1 MQNVEAF
8 SLFTE
13 FDIRLFQGGMHYQ
26 LYKKFGAH
34 LVEKDGVKGTYFAV
48 WAPAAKSVS
57 VIADFNQWQPLAHQL
72 FVRWDSSGIW
82 EGFIPHV
89 DATCSYKYHIVSKVE
104 NRITQKADPYASFCE
119 TPPQTASKVY
129 QSQYEWQDDNW
140 LKVRKNFNNHHKPMS
155 IYEVHLDSWRRRY
168 EPFRAL
174 TYREMAVELVDY
186 VKDMGYTH
194 VELMPIMEYPYDPSW
209 GYQIVGYFAPTSR
222 FGTPDDFK
230 FLIDTFHQ
238 NNIAVILDWVPSHF
252 PEDGHGLGFF
262 DGTPLYEH
270 GDRRR
275 GYHPEWKSLIFDY
288 GKHEVKS
295 FLISNATFWLQ
306 EYHLDGL
313 RVDAVASMLHLNYAR
328 AEGEWE
334 PNVFGGDGNLEAIT
348 FLKDLNLAIYSM
360 NEGVQIIAEEST
372 SYPMVSKPID
382 HGGLGFGMK
391 WMMGWM
397 NDALD
402 YFKVDP
408 LFRKYHHS
416 KMQFSIVYAFSEN
429 FVLPLSHDEMV
440 YGKRSILGR
449 MPGDEFQRFANVR
462 ALYGYMFTHPGSK
475 LLFMGADIAQY
486 NEWNFRD
493 TVEWELLKI
502 PNHKGVNDL
511 IRELN
516 KLYTSEPALYEK
528 QYEHDGF
535 EWIDFR
541 DDNRSIIAFMRKSSQ
556 PKDTL
561 RVICNF
567 TPNSYQDYYLPA
579 EQSGS
584 LVEIFNSD
592 DQKYNGSHFVN
603 EKPVKIN
610 YVRKDKRRYALVKV
624 PPLGVVVFKIKK

>member
-1 MQNVEAF
+1 MSNVQPY
-8 SLFTE
+8 SLITD
-13 FDIRLFQGGMHYQ
+13 FDITLFQGGMHYK
-26 LYKKFGAH
+26 LYDKFGAH
-34 LVEKDGVKGTYFAV
+34 LVEKEGVKGTYFAV
-48 WAPAAKSVS
+48 WAPNAKSVS
-57 VIADFNQWQPLAHQL
+57 VIGDFNQWQPLAHQL
-72 FVRWDSSGIW
+72 LVRWDSSGIW
-82 EGFIPHV
+82 EGFIPDV
-89 DATCSYKYHIVSKVE
+89 DVLSNYKYHIISHIE
-104 NRITQKADPYASFCE
+104 NRITQKADPYAFYCE
-119 TPPQTASKVY
+119 TPPQTASKIY
-129 QSQYEWQDDNW
+129 QSNYEWQDKAW
-140 LKVRKNFNNHHKPMS
+140 LAKRKSLNNHHKPMS

-194 VELMPIMEYPYDPSW
+194 VELMPVMEYPYDPSW

-230 FLIDTFHQ
+230 FLVDSFHQ
-238 NNIAVILDWVPSHF
+238 KDIAVILDWVPSHF

-262 DGTPLYEH
+262 DGTALYEH
-270 GDRRR
+270 PDKRR

-295 FLISNATFWLQ
+295 FLISNAMFWLQ

-328 AEGEWE
+328 EEGEWE
-334 PNVFGGDGNLEAIT
+334 PNIFGGDGNLEAIT
-348 FLKDLNLAIYSM
+348 FLKDLNLAVYSM

-397 NDALD
+397 NDSLD
-402 YFKVDP
+402 YFKIDP

-493 TVEWELLKI
+493 TVEWPLLQY

-511 IRELN
+511 VRDLN
-516 KLYTSEPALYEK
+516 KLYTTEPALYEK

-535 EWIDFR
+535 EWIDFQ
-541 DDNRSIIAFMRKSSQ
+541 DADRSIIAFKRKSSQ

-561 RVICNF
+561 IVICNF
-567 TPNSYQDYYLPA
+567 TPMAYDDYYIPM

-584 LVEIFNSD
+584 LVEILNTDNKKYQGSD
-592 DQKYNGSHFVN
+592 FIND
-603 EKPVKIN
+603 KPVKVTYI
-610 YVRKDKRRYALVKV
+610 RKEKRRFASVKIA
-624 PPLGVVVFKIKK
+624 PLGVVVFKIKK

>member
-1 MQNVEAF
+1 MSKVQPH
-8 SLFTE
+8 SLLTD
-13 FDIRLFQGGMHYQ
+13 FDIRLYQGGMHYQ

-34 LVEKDGVKGTYFAV
+34 LIEKDGIKGVQFTV
-48 WAPAAKSVS
+48 WAPNAKTVS
-57 VIADFNQWQPLAHQL
+57 VIGDFNAWQSDTHQL

-82 EGFIPHV
+82 EGFIADV
-89 DATCSYKYHIVSKVE
+89 NLFDAYKYHIISHIE
-104 NRITQKADPYASFCE
+104 NRLTVKADPYAFFCQN
-119 TPPQTASKVY
+119 PPETASKIY
-129 QSQYEWQDDNW
+129 HSTYEWQDQDW
-140 LKVRKNFNNHHKPMS
+140 LKKRKTLNNHHKPMS
-155 IYEVHLDSWRRRY
+155 IYEVHLDSWKKNHLPYR
-168 EPFRAL
+168 PL
-174 TYREMAVELVDY
+174 TYRELAVELVDY
-186 VKDMGYTH
+186 VKNMGYTH

-230 FLIDTFHQ
+230 FLINAFHQ
-238 NNIAVILDWVPSHF
+238 ANIAVILDWVPSHF

-262 DGTPLYEH
+262 DGTALYEH
-270 GDRRR
+270 PDKRR

-295 FLISNATFWLQ
+295 FLISNAIYWLQ
-306 EYHLDGL
+306 EFHLDGL

-328 AEGEWE
+328 EEGEWE
-334 PNVFGGDGNLEAIT
+334 PNVFGGDGNLEAIA
-348 FLKDLNLAIYSM
+348 FLKDLNLAVYSM

-397 NDALD
+397 HDALD

-408 LFRKYHHS
+408 LFRKFHHS

-462 ALYGYMFTHPGSK
+462 ALYSYMFAHPGSK

-486 NEWNFRD
+486 NEWNFRSS
-493 TVEWELLKI
+493 VEWELTEF
-502 PNHKGVNDL
+502 PNHKGIQNIVKD
-511 IRELN
+511 LN

-528 QYEHDGF
+528 QYDPDGF
-535 EWIDFR
+535 EWIDFQ
-541 DDNRSIIAFMRKSSQ
+541 DWERSIIAFKRKGNHA
-556 PKDTL
+556 KDNL
-561 RVICNF
+561 SIICNF
-567 TPNSYQDYYLPA
+567 TPNVYEDYYIPFEKTGQIL
-579 EQSGS
+579 
-584 LVEIFNSD
+584 EIFNSD
-592 DQKYNGSHFVN
+592 HKHYGGSHFIN
-603 EKPVKIN
+603 EKPIKIN
-610 YVRKDKRRYALVKV
+610 YDRKTKLRYALVKI
-624 PPLGVVVFKIKK
+624 PPLGVVVFKMK